1 MIAAFY
7 WVCIL
12 VEKMK
17 VVVSFKVFL
26 IDGKLGLLDGFLLA
40 DIEERIVWIQITFY
54 KKKMIPSFKG
64 RGRNQNSSDIILL
77 FIACEGIPYLFKQS
91 VEELFSA

>member
-54 KKKMIPSFKG
+54 KKKMIPSF
-64 RGRNQNSSDIILL
+64 SSNPLKSSSRLNGFSISYLL
-77 FIACEGIPYLFKQS
+77 YLK
-91 VEELFSA
+91 